1 MGGGRTFVEV
11 EAMGRVVSPSD
22 AGALS
27 PAQLISLSSAIR
39 LILPLFSGR
48 SVDELDDAAALL
60 PTLRVV
66 SSLNGH
72 AGNCRGD
79 EGSASDTRRCCF
91 REDGDVGVLIL
102 VAGT

>member
-1 MGGGRTFVEV
+1 MYCDNLQMPITARASYFTEFEHD
-11 EAMGRVVSPSD
+11 S
-22 AGALS
+22 
-27 PAQLISLSSAIR
+27 
-39 LILPLFSGR
+39 
-48 SVDELDDAAALL
+48 DELDDAAALL